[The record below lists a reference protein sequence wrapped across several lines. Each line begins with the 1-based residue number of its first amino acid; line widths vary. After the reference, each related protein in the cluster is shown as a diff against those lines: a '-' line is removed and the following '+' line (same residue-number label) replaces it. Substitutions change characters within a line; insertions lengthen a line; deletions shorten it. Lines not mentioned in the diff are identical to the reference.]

1 MPRPQGFIAF
11 PNQPMYLSSS
21 VSGMYLLLQCSGQ
34 NGIADEGRLYD
45 QDFSHVTK
53 IGEVWAVGTEK
64 EKK

>member
-1 MPRPQGFIAF
+1 
-11 PNQPMYLSSS
+11 MYLCSS